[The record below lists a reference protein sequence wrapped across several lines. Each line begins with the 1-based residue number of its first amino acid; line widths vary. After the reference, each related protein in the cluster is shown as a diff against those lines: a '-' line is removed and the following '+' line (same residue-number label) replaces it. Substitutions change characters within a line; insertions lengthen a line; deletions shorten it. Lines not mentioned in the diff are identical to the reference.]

1 MCGVRLVTVGQA
13 AHAAHD
19 AQHVVVGRIHV
30 HVHGGV
36 STRKGT
42 GSQSQVQHGIV
53 NAREVAGATGLDL
66 LRLQSEGIDADIV
79 SGPGVSVVLVGLD
92 HREIVALALHEA
104 VLAVQL
110 NLGHGSGVIAVVIII
125 IARNVSLVVA
135 VIKDGVLDRPH
146 HLLTG
151 VVELELD
158 LVRGGGHRL
167 SASELELL
175 NQILVCHLG
184 ETTTLLG
191 IQIDVVHEQR
201 AGHHPQLGHIVEGGR
216 LLSSGATSDVQQI
229 LERSEIHIDLH
240 LVILEGNQ
248 RQGQAR
254 MTIEPELQRDIQSLL
269 RLASILIL
277 NIARS
282 TGSTIVSSRTR
293 NHVAVS
299 RLDTGRQSQL
309 IPDIQPLAVVLV
321 NLLATDLHSHI
332 VDQEVAHR
340 GHPTKVTCGV
350 DHSAVNGG
358 QGHLDIHLGDQIA
371 VTGDGGL
378 YTLAKVAHTVEG
390 LLDGLHRKV
399 GVTTIQLLEKG
410 HLGVSRQIHVL
421 CAISHELHKTTGR
434 HLYLCRRI

>member
-36 STRKGT
+36 FTGKGT

-104 VLAVQL
+104 ILAVQL

-158 LVRGGGHRL
+158 LVRSRGHGL
-167 SASELELL
+167 STSELELL
-175 NQILVCHLG
+175 NQALTHRSHSKKNNERLEFLGDSILNCVVAEMLYERYSDLDEGDLSRVRANLVKQQALYEIAQTLSLSDYLRLG
-184 ETTTLLG
+184 EGELK
-191 IQIDVVHEQR
+191 
-201 AGHHPQLGHIVEGGR
+201 
-216 LLSSGATSDVQQI
+216 SG
-229 LERSEIHIDLH
+229 L
-240 LVILEGNQ
+240 
-248 RQGQAR
+248 
-254 MTIEPELQRDIQSLL
+254 
-269 RLASILIL
+269 
-277 NIARS
+277 
-282 TGSTIVSSRTR
+282 
-293 NHVAVS
+293 
-299 RLDTGRQSQL
+299 
-309 IPDIQPLAVVLV
+309 
-321 NLLATDLHSHI
+321 
-332 VDQEVAHR
+332 
-340 GHPTKVTCGV
+340 KCF
-350 DHSAVNGG
+350 
-358 QGHLDIHLGDQIA
+358 
-371 VTGDGGL
+371 
-378 YTLAKVAHTVEG
+378 
-390 LLDGLHRKV
+390 
-399 GVTTIQLLEKG
+399 
-410 HLGVSRQIHVL
+410 
-421 CAISHELHKTTGR
+421 
-434 HLYLCRRI
+434 